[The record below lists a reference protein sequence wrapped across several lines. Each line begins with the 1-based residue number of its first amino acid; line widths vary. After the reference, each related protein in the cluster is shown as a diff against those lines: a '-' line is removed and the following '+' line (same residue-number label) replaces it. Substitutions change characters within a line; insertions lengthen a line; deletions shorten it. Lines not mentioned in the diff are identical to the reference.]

1 MTLSKPDVSARMTD
15 GHIRFVDP
23 QGNCDDHK
31 DYKIF
36 GDANSIIYF
45 VRVSYNYETEKWYE
59 TNSDG
64 TIILTRE
71 VPNKGL
77 DINRLVLESQD
88 CTAPASHI
96 FQKLAPSHTRT
107 AKSPKTLTAPAPIK
121 TENIAPTRTDRWAN
135 QAVRGSLIIS
145 R

>member
-1 MTLSKPDVSARMTD
+1 MTLSKPDVSARLTD

-77 DINRLVLESQD
+77 DIKKVTHLV
-88 CTAPASHI
+88 
-96 FQKLAPSHTRT
+96 
-107 AKSPKTLTAPAPIK
+107 
-121 TENIAPTRTDRWAN
+121 
-135 QAVRGSLIIS
+135 VRDIIYIIS
-145 R
+145 RDPLTRTGWC